1 MSDKLPDL
9 FDEYVDRLLAGE
21 SVEDCTFDDPGLA
34 ELLGPLLSTSA
45 EVVEQLDSVH
55 PSPAFK
61 RTALVRMRNM
71 FYARQAKRDA
81 RPGVLF
87 MWWQRRW
94 ATAMATAL
102 VFCLAGIGIVAASVN
117 ALPSGFFYP
126 VKTATEQMQLTLTTS
141 DVERAQLQLQ
151 FTERRLAEMSEMAER
166 GDVETAIYLAA
177 EVNTM
182 IGQLCIGGLGVP
194 ASDSTW
200 TPEGRTGPSAATIL
214 SQDREGAMGLLEC
227 ALETAPLELQP
238 EIQGL
243 MVQLAREFDV
253 AITALEA
260 STAS

>member
-1 MSDKLPDL
+1 MSDRLPDI

-21 SVEDCTFDDPGLA
+21 QVEDCAFDDSELA
-34 ELLGPLLSTSA
+34 ELLGPLLATSA
-45 EVVEQLDSVH
+45 EVVQQLDAVR
-55 PSPAFK
+55 PSPEFK
-61 RTALVRMRNM
+61 RTAVVRLRNL
-71 FYARQAKRDA
+71 FYARQAKRDV

-141 DVERAQLQLQ
+141 DVERAQLQLE
-151 FTERRLAEMSEMAER
+151 FTERRLVEMSEMAER

-177 EVNTM
+177 EVNTL
-182 IGQLCIGGLGVP
+182 IGQMCIGGLGVP

-200 TPEGRTGPSAATIL
+200 TPEGRTGPSVASIL
-214 SQDREGAMGLLEC
+214 TQDRAGALSLLEC
-227 ALETAPLELQP
+227 ALDTAPAELQP
-238 EIQGL
+238 GIQRL
-243 MVQLAREFDV
+243 MVQLTREFDETI
-253 AITALEA
+253 ATLEA
-260 STAS
+260 HTSS